1 MVIGIDEVKFGKRK
15 YNSDLGIEGQWVF
28 GGIQRDTGNCFLVPV
43 ETRDAATLQFAI
55 LKECVLLGT
64 TIVRD
69 CWKAYN
75 CL

>member
-1 MVIGIDEVKFGKRK
+1 MVIGIDEAKFGKLK
-15 YNSDLGIEGQWVF
+15 YNSGLWIEGQWVF
-28 GGIQRDTGNCFLVPV
+28 GGIQRDTGNCSLVLV
-43 ETRDAATLQFAI
+43 ETRDAATLLGI
-55 LKECVLLGT
+55 LKECVLIGK